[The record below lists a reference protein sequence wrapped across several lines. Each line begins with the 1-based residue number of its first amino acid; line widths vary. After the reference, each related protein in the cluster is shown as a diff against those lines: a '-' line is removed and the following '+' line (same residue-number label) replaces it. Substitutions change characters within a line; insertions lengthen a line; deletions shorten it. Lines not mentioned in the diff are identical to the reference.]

1 MEKRVLPVAKI
12 QEMPKESLILLAG
25 PPGAGKSTFCHQV
38 VLNGLAMEK
47 PIVYI
52 TTEHGPSEVIGLLR
66 EKGLGELPPGSLSF
80 IDAFGETVGATTPER
95 FDTLSANCEDLN
107 SISMAI
113 DKLRQRIGK
122 KDVLLA
128 FDSLTSPYL
137 FNERE
142 IFRFIRLCLAK
153 FASEGNS
160 VLALMDE
167 GCGKEE
173 DLGAMM
179 SVADGILKM
188 EIKESSRIINVV
200 KYPRVEPTKIEVPT
214 AKVSEKK
221 IYDTN
226 LWDREM
232 IGRMMEAEQSLGQ
245 QFDVNIFWPNFALW
259 SCMLWDP
266 RRFTEMMYDV
276 WKKYG
281 SLVREMVPL
290 FPWHVRLLFK
300 SFVPRDLGRV
310 KDMKKICSKFV
321 IPQSKLRRDV
331 VLEYLE
337 DISKTDEHYFR
348 AYENRECC
356 GFENVGA
363 KMASIL
369 PPMLAGVCKGLER
382 EEKEWNAIETKCIG
396 LGDPYC
402 EFKLMP
408 GDIVE
413 LGDSLKKDNLTI
425 ERIHERLME
434 RLIGFLVDEK
444 PLVERPRLGNDFIMA
459 HPEIT
464 LPAMVSEK
472 YRIALRMG
480 GARAGKKVG
489 ERLMKSGLTEDYA
502 VERVI
507 HFMNYCK
514 VGKVTMV
521 ETIRIKESSES
532 LYTKYYTT
540 KWDEPSCYFT
550 TGFLNGFFSAVKNQ
564 HVREIKCIAAGDPY
578 CECEI
583 V

>member
-1 MEKRVLPVAKI
+1 MAKRGLSLAEI
-12 QEMPKESLILLAG
+12 QEVPKESLILLTG

-38 VLNGLAMEK
+38 VLNSIAVDR
-47 PIVYI
+47 PVIFV
-52 TTEHGPSEVIGLLR
+52 TSEQSPDKVVEMLS
-66 EKGLGELPPGSLSF
+66 EKGMGGTTNLNFVDSF
-80 IDAFGETVGATTPER
+80 TETVGLRCTQR
-95 FDTLSANCEDLN
+95 SDTICADCADLN
-107 SISMAI
+107 SLTIAI
-113 DKLRQRIGK
+113 TKVQERTASKGS
-122 KDVLLA
+122 VLV

-137 FNERE
+137 FNGLE
-142 IFRFIRLCLAK
+142 IVKFMRLFLSK

-179 SVADGILKM
+179 SVADGILRM

-200 KYPRVEPTKIEVPT
+200 KYPSVEPIKIEVP
-214 AKVSEKK
+214 AARISEKK

-232 IGRMMEAEQSLGQ
+232 IRRMMEAEQLLGQ

-259 SCMLWDP
+259 SSMLWDP

-290 FPWHVRLLFK
+290 FPWHERVIFKLFI
-300 SFVPRDLGRV
+300 PRDLSRV
-310 KDMKKICSKFV
+310 NDMKKLCSKFMISHMKTRGDGIV
-321 IPQSKLRRDV
+321 
-331 VLEYLE
+331 EYLE

-348 AYENRECC
+348 VYENRECY

-363 KMASIL
+363 TMAAIL
-369 PPMLAGVCKGLER
+369 PPMWAGACKGFDR
-382 EEKEWNAIETKCIG
+382 EERDWNAIETKCIG

-402 EFKLMP
+402 EIKLVP

-413 LGDSLKKDNLTI
+413 LRDSLGKDNLTI
-425 ERIHERLME
+425 EKIHERLME
-434 RLIGFLVDEK
+434 RLMGFLLDEK
-444 PLVERPRLGNDFIMA
+444 PLVERPRLGSDFIMA

-464 LPAMVSEK
+464 LPAMVGER

-489 ERLMKSGLTEDYA
+489 ERLMKSGLSEDQA
-502 VERVI
+502 VKRFL
-507 HFMNYCK
+507 HFMNFCK
-514 VGKVTMV
+514 VGKVTMA
-521 ETIRIKESSES
+521 ETIRIKDSSES

-564 HVREIKCIAAGDPY
+564 HVREIKCIAVGDPY